1 MASHHL
7 IDDHLA
13 VLAERLP
20 RHTLDELADGLIET
34 WRQHLTAGLTPE
46 PAARAAVAEFGTPD
60 QIIDAFVTQAPAR
73 RLARLLLATGPLV
86 GLCRAASLII
96 TRAWT
101 WPVPTVARILFGL
114 GLLVSVAALAAATTS
129 RHSYRLTR
137 LGAAGGLGLAALD
150 AAMLA
155 AVVIVAPTI
164 AWPLLAAI
172 PASLTRIA
180 LTLRSLPTALAY

>member
-1 MASHHL
+1 M
-7 IDDHLA
+7 
-13 VLAERLP
+13 
-20 RHTLDELADGLIET
+20 
-34 WRQHLTAGLTPE
+34 
-46 PAARAAVAEFGTPD
+46 
-60 QIIDAFVTQAPAR
+60 
-73 RLARLLLATGPLV
+73 
-86 GLCRAASLII
+86 
-96 TRAWT
+96 
-101 WPVPTVARILFGL
+101 PTVARILFGL
-114 GLLVSVAALAAATTS
+114 GLLVSVAALVAATTS